1 MINFVNNN
9 TSGNTAILPN
19 LKGKSKLAIIRL
31 PNYSNPIAVYKNSTN
46 LNSSLT
52 ASSYMITLSLSNSSG
67 KWSYDPNQ
75 VKAAFFNYL
84 TYLNMSALNL
94 TLTPSSPRYIVIA
107 FNTFD
112 FQNPALI
119 TGLNILISSN
129 MSSYVTLFSVSINGS
144 IVYSKYR
151 SQFNLFHY

>member
-1 MINFVNNN
+1 
-9 TSGNTAILPN
+9 
-19 LKGKSKLAIIRL
+19 
-31 PNYSNPIAVYKNSTN
+31 
-46 LNSSLT
+46 
-52 ASSYMITLSLSNSSG
+52 MITLSLSNYSG
-67 KWSYDPNQ
+67 DWSYDPNQ
-75 VKAAFFNYL
+75 IKAAFFNYL
-84 TYLNMSALNL
+84 VYLNMSALNL